1 VKVPR
6 ACFSYERPFFPLLRR
21 LSAHHLW
28 KHLPSCN
35 NFFVASHQHNPR
47 GPRSL
52 LQFTRDIL
60 CPVPMPSFLFGSAV
74 NVCCD
79 LGYFYLSTYPD
90 CLWLTPSHVL
100 HLLFFL
106 PSIVCP

>member
-1 VKVPR
+1 M
-6 ACFSYERPFFPLLRR
+6 
-21 LSAHHLW
+21 SAHFSLSSAVSQHIIYGSTCLRVTIFSS
-28 KHLPSCN
+28 HRTSTTPVDLALCSSLP
-35 NFFVASHQHNPR
+35 
-47 GPRSL
+47 
-52 LQFTRDIL
+52 RDIL

-100 HLLFFL
+100 HLLFLF